1 VSGARAF
8 PIVIAAPSGAGKTSL
23 AQELV
28 RRNEGVVFSIS
39 ATTRSPRPGEQ
50 DDVDYHFVDEAEFTR
65 LAEAG
70 ELVEYA
76 VVHGCRYGTLRS
88 EVAAA
93 LARGHTVVL
102 DIDVQGARQVRQRL
116 PDAVLAFV
124 LPPSGA
130 ELIRRLESRATE
142 DSGQRTSR
150 LAAAAGELSA
160 LAEFDY
166 VVVNADFERA
176 VVELEA
182 IITAESCRV
191 PRHAGLLQAASNVAA
206 ELRQLMQR
214 SQ

>member
-1 VSGARAF
+1 MSGARAF

-50 DDVDYHFVDEAEFTR
+50 DGVDYYFVDEAEFTR

-88 EVAAA
+88 EVDAA

-142 DSGQRTSR
+142 NSGQRLSR

-160 LAEFDY
+160 LDEFDY

-191 PRHAGLLQAASNVAA
+191 SRHAGLLQAASNVAA